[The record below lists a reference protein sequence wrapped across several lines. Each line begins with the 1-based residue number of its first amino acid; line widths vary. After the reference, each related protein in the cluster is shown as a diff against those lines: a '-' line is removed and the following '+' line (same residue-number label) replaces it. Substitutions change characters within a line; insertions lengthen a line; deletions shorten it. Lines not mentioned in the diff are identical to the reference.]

1 VAPAL
6 RDGSPDGYSETAD
19 WAESDSP
26 DWAGS
31 LQAGSVLADSIQ
43 AGSVLACSVAAGS
56 VAVCC
61 LADSSLADCWVA
73 QTVDDHCVPVARM
86 DDWFRAAAGSPAG
99 LVVDDCQVDS
109 ALVDCQVDSAPVDY
123 PVGSL
128 LADYSARPDSPARA
142 VPQVDSFRGAHSP
155 ADFRDACS
163 ADYPDDSWLLAM
175 ALALPAEQ

>member
-1 VAPAL
+1 
-6 RDGSPDGYSETAD
+6 
-19 WAESDSP
+19 
-26 DWAGS
+26 
-31 LQAGSVLADSIQ
+31 
-43 AGSVLACSVAAGS
+43 
-56 VAVCC
+56 
-61 LADSSLADCWVA
+61 
-73 QTVDDHCVPVARM
+73 M

-99 LVVDDCQVDS
+99 LVVD
-109 ALVDCQVDSAPVDY
+109 DCQVDSAPVDY